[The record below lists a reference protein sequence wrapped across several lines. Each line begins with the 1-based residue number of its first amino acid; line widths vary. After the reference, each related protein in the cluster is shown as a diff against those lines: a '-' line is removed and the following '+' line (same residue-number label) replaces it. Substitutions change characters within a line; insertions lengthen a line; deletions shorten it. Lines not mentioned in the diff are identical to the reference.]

1 MKNRGKDSVICLQEA
16 KAHILELSG
25 YFSQSLLLLGDHK
38 SRVEANIYWN
48 FSDIPHAQTMFW
60 MLDLYWFIEYS
71 QELFTHFFFRR
82 IGYTEKLKK
91 QAKYYTSRQWR
102 KWDLNAKSL
111 APAFS
116 CSSMQFLITQNP
128 LNCHQSSPLE
138 QNNTSMFS
146 LTALQISEFCSQ
158 LSSRFSFVQIG

>member
-1 MKNRGKDSVICLQEA
+1 MKNQDKDSVICLQEA
-16 KAHILELSG
+16 KARILELSG
-25 YFSQSLLLLGDHK
+25 YFSQSLLLLGDQK

-48 FSDIPHAQTMFW
+48 FSDIPHAQCSECLTCI
-60 MLDLYWFIEYS
+60 DLLSIHKS
-71 QELFTHFFFRR
+71 SLHIFFRR

-91 QAKYYTSRQWR
+91 QAKYCTTRQWR

-111 APAFS
+111 EPAFS

-146 LTALQISEFCSQ
+146 LTALQISEFGSQ